1 MECGLDIQKESE
13 VVMKVFA
20 RTPLNLERVNVP
32 RGKVYL
38 IPERCKGCRL
48 CIEFC
53 PQDVLQESSALNAKG
68 YHYPEI
74 VPGKEAACVHCDF
87 CTLICPEFAIFTCEV
102 EEEVP

>member
-1 MECGLDIQKESE
+1 
-13 VVMKVFA
+13 MKVFA

-74 VPGKEAACVHCDF
+74 APGKEDACVHCDF
-87 CTLICPEFAIFTCEV
+87 CTLICPEFAIFTREVV